1 VRLAC
6 ESLRAGESAQAMSC
20 AKQREQDGPRGRRSH
35 AKYGADRR
43 AAGRALR
50 ALPLR
55 LTGQKIAP
63 SRGRYLAYR
72 QSMTQRL
79 ETRLNPH
86 APIVLSLFR
95 IFFGLLFLCH
105 GTSLLFGR
113 PADTVAATGSLV
125 WLSGLIE
132 LITGILITL
141 GLFTRPAAF
150 IASGEMA
157 VAYFTQHFP
166 HGFWPISNG
175 GELAVMYCW
184 AFFLLVFIGPGA
196 YALDTGFGPRG
207 RGYVRSYLRRSPRS
221 PRGRRWRR

>member
-1 VRLAC
+1 
-6 ESLRAGESAQAMSC
+6 
-20 AKQREQDGPRGRRSH
+20 
-35 AKYGADRR
+35 
-43 AAGRALR
+43 
-50 ALPLR
+50 
-55 LTGQKIAP
+55 
-63 SRGRYLAYR
+63 
-72 QSMTQRL
+72 MTQRL

-105 GTSLLFGR
+105 GTSLLVGW
-113 PADTVAATGSLV
+113 PAATVAETGSLV

-132 LITGILITL
+132 LITGILISP

-166 HGFWPISNG
+166 HGLWPISNG

-184 AFFLLVFIGPGA
+184 AFFLLVFTGPGA
-196 YALDTGFGPRG
+196 YALDSRFGPRG
-207 RGYVRSYLRRSPRS
+207 PRFVKSSLRRSPRP
-221 PRGRRWRR
+221 PRGPGRWRWRR

>member
-1 VRLAC
+1 
-6 ESLRAGESAQAMSC
+6 
-20 AKQREQDGPRGRRSH
+20 
-35 AKYGADRR
+35 
-43 AAGRALR
+43 
-50 ALPLR
+50 
-55 LTGQKIAP
+55 
-63 SRGRYLAYR
+63 
-72 QSMTQRL
+72 MTQRL

-105 GTSLLFGR
+105 GASLLFGW

-157 VAYFTQHFP
+157 VAYFTQHLS

-184 AFFLLVFIGPGA
+184 AFFLLVFTGPGA

-207 RGYVRSYLRRSPRS
+207 PGYVRNYLRRGPRSPRS
-221 PRGRRWRR
+221 PRRWRR

>member
-1 VRLAC
+1 
-6 ESLRAGESAQAMSC
+6 
-20 AKQREQDGPRGRRSH
+20 
-35 AKYGADRR
+35 
-43 AAGRALR
+43 
-50 ALPLR
+50 
-55 LTGQKIAP
+55 
-63 SRGRYLAYR
+63 
-72 QSMTQRL
+72 MTQRL

-86 APIVLSLFR
+86 TPTVLSLFR

-113 PADTVAATGSLV
+113 PAATVAATGSLV

-157 VAYFTQHFP
+157 VAFFTQHLP
-166 HGFWPISNG
+166 HGFWPIGNG

-184 AFFLLVFIGPGA
+184 AFFLLVFTGPGA
-196 YALDTGFGPRG
+196 YALDTRFGPRG
-207 RGYVRSYLRRSPRS
+207 PGYVGRSLRRSPRS
-221 PRGRRWRR
+221 PRGRWRWRR

>member
-1 VRLAC
+1 
-6 ESLRAGESAQAMSC
+6 
-20 AKQREQDGPRGRRSH
+20 
-35 AKYGADRR
+35 
-43 AAGRALR
+43 
-50 ALPLR
+50 
-55 LTGQKIAP
+55 
-63 SRGRYLAYR
+63 
-72 QSMTQRL
+72 MTQRL

-86 APIVLSLFR
+86 APTVLSLFR

-157 VAYFTQHFP
+157 VAYFTQHLP

-184 AFFLLVFIGPGA
+184 AFFLLVFTGPGA
-196 YALDTGFGPRG
+196 YALDARFGAGGPMYG
-207 RGYVRSYLRRSPRS
+207 RRYLRRTPSSAPSSTPR
-221 PRGRRWRR
+221 RRWRR

>member
-1 VRLAC
+1 
-6 ESLRAGESAQAMSC
+6 
-20 AKQREQDGPRGRRSH
+20 
-35 AKYGADRR
+35 
-43 AAGRALR
+43 
-50 ALPLR
+50 
-55 LTGQKIAP
+55 
-63 SRGRYLAYR
+63 
-72 QSMTQRL
+72 MTQRL
-79 ETRLNPH
+79 ETRLNPR

-113 PADTVAATGSLV
+113 SADTVAAAGSLV

-157 VAYFTQHFP
+157 VAYFTQHLL

-184 AFFLLVFIGPGA
+184 AFFLLVFTGPGA
-196 YALDTGFGPRG
+196 YALETRFGPRG
-207 RGYVRSYLRRSPRS
+207 PAYVRRGYLL
-221 PRGRRWRR
+221 GRRDRRGAGVDSNVDKPGMPGVGRGNGHQLPLMSFSGVWGSLTF

>member
-1 VRLAC
+1 
-6 ESLRAGESAQAMSC
+6 
-20 AKQREQDGPRGRRSH
+20 
-35 AKYGADRR
+35 
-43 AAGRALR
+43 
-50 ALPLR
+50 
-55 LTGQKIAP
+55 
-63 SRGRYLAYR
+63 
-72 QSMTQRL
+72 MTQRL

-105 GTSLLFGR
+105 GASLLFGW

-132 LITGILITL
+132 LITGVLITL

-157 VAYFTQHFP
+157 VAYFTQHLP
-166 HGFWPISNG
+166 HGFWPINNG

-184 AFFLLVFIGPGA
+184 AFFLLMFTGPGA
-196 YALDTGFGPRG
+196 YALDTRSGPRG
-207 RGYVRSYLRRSPRS
+207 PGYIGSYLRRSPRS
-221 PRGRRWRR
+221 PRSSRGRRWRR

>member
-1 VRLAC
+1 M
-6 ESLRAGESAQAMSC
+6 Q
-20 AKQREQDGPRGRRSH
+20 
-35 AKYGADRR
+35 
-43 AAGRALR
+43 
-50 ALPLR
+50 
-55 LTGQKIAP
+55 LTCQKIAP
-63 SRGRYLAYR
+63 ALWRSLAYR
-72 QSMTQRL
+72 QPMTQRL

-105 GTSLLFGR
+105 GTSLMFGW
-113 PADTVAATGSLV
+113 PAGPVAASGSLF

-141 GLFTRPAAF
+141 GLFARPAAF

-157 VAYFTQHFP
+157 VAYFTQHLP
-166 HGFWPISNG
+166 HGLWPISNG

-184 AFFLLVFIGPGA
+184 AFFLLVFTGPGA

-207 RGYVRSYLRRSPRS
+207 PGYVRSYLRRSPRS
-221 PRGRRWRR
+221 PRSPRRWRR

>member
-1 VRLAC
+1 
-6 ESLRAGESAQAMSC
+6 
-20 AKQREQDGPRGRRSH
+20 
-35 AKYGADRR
+35 
-43 AAGRALR
+43 
-50 ALPLR
+50 
-55 LTGQKIAP
+55 
-63 SRGRYLAYR
+63 
-72 QSMTQRL
+72 MTQRL

-95 IFFGLLFLCH
+95 IFIGLLFLCH

-113 PADTVAATGSLV
+113 PADTVAATGSLF

-141 GLFTRPAAF
+141 GLFMGPAAF

-157 VAYFTQHFP
+157 VAYFTQHLP

-184 AFFLLVFIGPGA
+184 AFFLLVFTGPGA

-207 RGYVRSYLRRSPRS
+207 PGYVRSYLRRSPRS
-221 PRGRRWRR
+221 PRTPRRWGRSQRRQATIRGHRVILRRRKPAPRFRSLATASPALVVLAPKVLRGRPPRPPPTHRPPGAAR